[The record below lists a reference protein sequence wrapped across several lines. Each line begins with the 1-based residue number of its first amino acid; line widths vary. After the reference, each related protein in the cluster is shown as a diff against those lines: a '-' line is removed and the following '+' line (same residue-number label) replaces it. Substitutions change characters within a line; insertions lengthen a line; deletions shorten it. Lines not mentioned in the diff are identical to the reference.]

1 MIKTKLFIC
10 IDWFSPGFRAGGP
23 IKSILNF
30 CELFANEFQIF
41 IYTSDRDLGQ
51 IKSYDNIALNQWNYY
66 NGISIYYSSPQNQ
79 SKENLNKQI
88 HDVSPNI
95 IYINSMFSKHFSI
108 DVLLI
113 QKKFKNIKYI
123 LAPRGMLKPSAIQY
137 KFLKKKL
144 YLLYGNTLGLFKNI
158 HFHATD
164 SVEVDDIK
172 KNIKNP
178 LNIQEIGN
186 CPSKPLLNNE
196 VLDKK
201 SNYLNLIFIGRI
213 HRIKNLHLAL
223 EALQHVQAN
232 INFTIV
238 GVLEDNDYWKT
249 CKSLIE
255 ALKSNI
261 LVNFLKELEPH
272 LLQKSIKENHVLI
285 LPTKGENFGHS
296 IYECLCFGKPVIISN
311 QTPWKNLESF
321 KAGFDIALSNISSFK
336 EAIKLF
342 AEMNQDE
349 YSNWSNGAYGL
360 ANNYYHNNDIKTK
373 YLSLFNINYN

>member
-23 IKSILNF
+23 IKSIVNF
-30 CELFANEFQIF
+30 CELFANEFEIF

-51 IKSYDNIALNQWNYY
+51 TTSYDNVALNQWNYN
-66 NGISIYYSSPQNQ
+66 NGISIYYSTPQNQ
-79 SKENLNKQI
+79 SKENLSKQI
-88 HDVSPNI
+88 QKVSPNI

-113 QKKFKNIKYI
+113 QKKFENIKYI

-144 YLLYGNTLGLFKNI
+144 YLVYGNTFGLFKNV

-164 SVEVDDIK
+164 SVEVGDIK

-178 LNIQEIGN
+178 LSIQEIGN
-186 CPSKPLLNNE
+186 CPAKPTLNNE

-213 HRIKNLHLAL
+213 HPIKNLHLAL
-223 EALQHVQAN
+223 EALQHVEAN
-232 INFTIV
+232 IKFTIV
-238 GVLEDNDYWKT
+238 GVLEDLNYWNT
-249 CKSLIE
+249 CKNLTE
-255 ALKSNI
+255 AFKSNI
-261 LVNFLKELEPH
+261 SVSFLKEQEPH
-272 LLQKSIKENHVLI
+272 LLQKSIQENHVLI

-296 IYECLCFGKPVIISN
+296 IYECLCLGKPVIISN
-311 QTPWKNLESF
+311 QTPWKNLQPY
-321 KAGFDIALSNISSFK
+321 KAGFDIALSNISSFN

-349 YSNWSNGAYGL
+349 YNYWSKGAYDL
-360 ANNYYHNNDIKTK
+360 ANSYYNNNDIKTK
-373 YLSLFNINYN
+373 YLSLFNTN